1 MSVEHVDHGL
11 YLLNDG
17 DTPMSV
23 ARRVY
28 GGDVHKVK
36 SLLDANPADW
46 TEVYRVVVPG
56 KKGRTA
62 IVGEGESPHDLIRRM
77 FPNQP
82 MSIYLQ
88 PFFTWNGGQEMHLT
102 PGELVYVPER

>member
-11 YLLNDG
+11 YLLNAG

-36 SLLDANPADW
+36 NLLDANPSDW
-46 TEVYRVVVPG
+46 SELYRVVVPG

-62 IVGEGESPHDLIRRM
+62 VVEDGESPHDMIRRM

-82 MSIYLQ
+82 ESIYLQ
-88 PFFTWNGGQEMHLT
+88 PFFMWNGGVEAFIKA
-102 PGELVYVPER
+102 GETVFVPER